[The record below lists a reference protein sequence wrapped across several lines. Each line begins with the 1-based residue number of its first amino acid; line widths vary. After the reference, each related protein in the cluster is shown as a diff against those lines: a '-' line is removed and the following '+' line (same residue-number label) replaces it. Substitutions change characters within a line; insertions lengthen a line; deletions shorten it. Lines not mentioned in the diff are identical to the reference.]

1 MLLLPFSRPCG
12 KSHKISLGVCGR
24 FTSAELL
31 SVSISIMVVFIWI
44 MTGEKKTSFSLY
56 AAVALAVATL
66 AAEMPRSGRRGN
78 FHHDGA
84 VMLLCAN

>member
-44 MTGEKKTSFSLY
+44 MTGENKKTSFSLY

-66 AAEMPRSGRRGN
+66 AAEMPRSGVGPSIMT
-78 FHHDGA
+78 G
-84 VMLLCAN
+84 L

>member
-1 MLLLPFSRPCG
+1 MFLSRPCG

-44 MTGEKKTSFSLY
+44 MTGEKKNQEFLFVEQY
-56 AAVALAVATL
+56 Q
-66 AAEMPRSGRRGN
+66 
-78 FHHDGA
+78 
-84 VMLLCAN
+84 LLFA